1 MGRFVKLVLLF
12 LSPIII
18 GMISIEILLRSIP
31 NDYSYKRNYLD
42 QKSNDVEVLFLGNS
56 HIYYGINPVNMKYK
70 SFNAAHV
77 SQSLNVD
84 FAILQKY
91 SSKWSDLKCIVIP
104 VDYFSM
110 YTSIESGIAKYRV
123 KNYNIYYN
131 LKIGE
136 SFWDEFELFNG
147 RLVYHFSRIFNSLIN
162 HKTDIYC
169 NNLGFGTDYYS
180 KVSKEL
186 INSGKIAA
194 ERHTVNVKTDA
205 IFYRN
210 REILGKLI
218 TFSTQEHVKVLFVTC
233 PAYKTYREHLN
244 SNQLNTTIK
253 YIKKLSSVNDNTQYV
268 NLLSDASFLDTDFYD
283 ADHLNNIGAQ
293 KLSIKID
300 SIVNQMINVKK

>member
-18 GMISIEILLRSIP
+18 GMISIEILLRYIP
-31 NDYSYKRNYLD
+31 NDYSFKRNYLD
-42 QKSNDVEVLFLGNS
+42 ENSDDIEVLFLGNS
-56 HIYYGINPVNMKYK
+56 HIYYGLNPVNMKYI

-77 SQSLNVD
+77 AQSLNVD
-84 FAILQKY
+84 LAILQKY
-91 SSKWSDLKCIVIP
+91 NSKWRNLKCLVVP

-110 YTSIESGIAKYRV
+110 YTSIESGAAKYRV
-123 KNYNIYYN
+123 KNYNIYYD

-147 RLVYHFSRIFNSLIN
+147 KLVYHRLFNLVIN
-162 HKTDIYC
+162 HETDIYC

-180 KVSKEL
+180 KGSKNL
-186 INSGKIAA
+186 IESGKIAA
-194 ERHTVNVKTDA
+194 KRHTVNNRSDVV
-205 IFYRN
+205 FNRN
-210 REILGKLI
+210 REILRKLI
-218 TFSTQEHVKVLFVTC
+218 AFSKQQHVKVLFVSC

-293 KLSIKID
+293 KLSLKID